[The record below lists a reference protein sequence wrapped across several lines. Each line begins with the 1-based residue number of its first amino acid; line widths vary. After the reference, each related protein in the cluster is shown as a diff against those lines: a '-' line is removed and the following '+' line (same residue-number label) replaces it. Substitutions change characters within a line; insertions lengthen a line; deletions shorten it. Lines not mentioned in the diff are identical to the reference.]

1 MGIFFLQEYYLSS
14 NTLYRGSDTCFHPVF
29 EMEFVVSKKDNTSA
43 VPVRPKAP
51 KTQTKLGEEV
61 FIHIGWVAKQVCQ
74 SVSDSFGHGKDSP
87 HAYDI
92 SDVGERY
99 WYLETVPGFLAK
111 IHRISTRLAKP

>member
-1 MGIFFLQEYYLSS
+1 
-14 NTLYRGSDTCFHPVF
+14 
-29 EMEFVVSKKDNTSA
+29 MEFVVSKKDNTSA